1 MEQIFIYLILAVIA
15 IVTISIFIQSV
26 RDLYDQRMEVLDD
39 IMELFKGTK
48 LHMNY
53 KNRRNKVEI
62 ISKDEYMSIWSG
74 KTVEME

>member
-1 MEQIFIYLILAVIA
+1 MSSIFLYLVLAVIA

-39 IMELFKGTK
+39 IMELFKGTR

-53 KNRRNKVEI
+53 KNWRNKVEVLT
-62 ISKDEYMSIWSG
+62 KEEYMNIWSG
-74 KTVEME
+74 KTIDVE